1 MFIGRTSASVL
12 WYFGH
17 LMQSQIIGKDLVL
30 GKIECK
36 RRREWQWVR
45 WLDGITDSM
54 DINLSKLKDIVKDRG
69 TWPTA
74 VHGVINSQT
83 WLSDLIATTT
93 DKGTNSFLGDIYH
106 YSHMGT
112 GIQAPLVLRSRHS
125 RGIPWIAAAKI
136 KIQDEPEIPSDRYWY
151 TGGRQRENVKMA
163 LPVFISREWRWRV
176 SI

>member
-1 MFIGRTSASVL
+1 
-12 WYFGH
+12 
-17 LMQSQIIGKDLVL
+17 
-30 GKIECK
+30 
-36 RRREWQWVR
+36 
-45 WLDGITDSM
+45 M

-83 WLSDLIATTT
+83 WLSDLIATKT

-151 TGGRQRENVKMA
+151 TGGRQREKQGGQLEGRCLAKSWCSMDRVVGAEVIQNRGFVSQVWAFWQVVYRFDGKRQVKEDA
-163 LPVFISREWRWRV
+163 
-176 SI
+176 